1 MGTHGGSSVARVGA
15 IAAAAALAGCAGPLS
30 TLDPAGPAADRVAT
44 LWWIMLAGATLIL
57 VGVCL
62 LAVIPFLQAR
72 RGAAVS
78 SRAPADGVWLW
89 GGGLAFPLV
98 TLLALLAWAF
108 AIDPIDDAAR
118 TGEAPVRVEALAR
131 QWHWSFT
138 HPDAPG
144 GPLTLDGRLHVP
156 AGRQVEVAITSA
168 DVIHSFWVPRLAGKR
183 DAIPGRVN
191 TITILAEEP
200 GVYGAVCAEYC
211 GLGHAGMT
219 FEVVAHEQTAYA
231 DALARLAEQHAR
243 EARR

>member
-1 MGTHGGSSVARVGA
+1 MGTHGGSSLVRGGA

-30 TLDPAGPAADRVAT
+30 TLDPAGPAAERVAT

-72 RGAAVS
+72 RGSAVS
-78 SRAPADGVWLW
+78 SRPPGDGVWLW
-89 GGGLAFPLV
+89 GGGLAFPFV
-98 TLLALLAWAF
+98 TLLALLVYAF

-118 TGEAPVRVEALAR
+118 TGEAPVRVQALAR
-131 QWHWSFT
+131 QWTWTFT
-138 HPDAPG
+138 HEDAPE
-144 GPLTLDGRLHVP
+144 GPLTLEGRLHVP
-156 AGRQVEVAITSA
+156 AGRPVEVAIASA

-200 GVYGAVCAEYC
+200 GTYGAVCAEYC
-211 GLGHAGMT
+211 GVGHAGMT
-219 FEVVAHEQTAYA
+219 FEVVAHAPTAYA
-231 DALARLAEQHAR
+231 DALARLAEQDAR